1 MTAKF
6 SDRMLVDVSQSCCAY
21 GTRFCAN
28 QHEGVRLNLMNGE
41 IDLLFFLVIVLNI
54 LIIKMLNLQ
63 IF

>member
-41 IDLLFFLVIVLNI
+41 TERGF
-54 LIIKMLNLQ
+54 
-63 IF
+63 